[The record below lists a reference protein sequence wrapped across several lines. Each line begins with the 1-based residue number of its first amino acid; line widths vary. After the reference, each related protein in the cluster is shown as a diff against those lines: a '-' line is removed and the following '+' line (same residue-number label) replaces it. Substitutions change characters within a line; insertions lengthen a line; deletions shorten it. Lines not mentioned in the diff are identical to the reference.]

1 MKLSEILPDWIKKRE
16 FIPTNCSKASKD
28 MEKEG
33 QFNGYPRGMKN
44 EVMAHYQNGYF
55 KGALDVLS
63 SCDREIDRE
72 ALAKVMY
79 EVSVNYDGFKP
90 VLFVLEDL
98 VPWEEQLTSIKESY
112 LLKADLTISTMP
124 TWLKPTERK

>member
-72 ALAKVMY
+72 ALAMQIKHIGGV
-79 EVSVNYDGFKP
+79 
-90 VLFVLEDL
+90 L
-98 VPWEEQLTSIKESY
+98 VPMLLARAIAKSI
-112 LLKADLTISTMP
+112 ISTMP
-124 TWLKPTERK
+124 TWLKRSEYEAK